1 MQPST
6 VFANASQYLYRSV
19 TPIEAVVLATCR
31 YGLGVR
37 FTVRDRVYR
46 GTILILQS
54 SKKQK
59 GRTSVVCDF
68 CHRHVCIN

>member
-46 GTILILQS
+46 GTILIL
-54 SKKQK
+54 
-59 GRTSVVCDF
+59 
-68 CHRHVCIN
+68 